1 MTIAEI
7 IARVRAAI
15 DESSDNESGFIA
27 QSKDEQSLERII
39 RKSICAAFNYLITRC
54 SRFDLWPGEVMNT
67 EGYES
72 ESGVVRVKL
81 PEDYGAF
88 VRAKLKSWSYAP
100 DPITENSQEYM
111 MQSDDTARG
120 SYDRPV
126 VAMVNRDGRYL
137 EFYSQ
142 KVDGDAPEVNYVKM
156 ISISDADGGE
166 TELNIPKRLEGALV
180 YQTAYLT
187 LVAVGNTNSQL
198 YQAISDKMMKVE

>member
-1 MTIAEI
+1 MTIVEI

-15 DESSDNESGFIA
+15 DEYSDNESGFIA

-54 SRFDLWPGEVMNT
+54 SRFDLCPGEVMNT

-72 ESGVVRVKL
+72 ENGVVRVKL

-88 VRAKLKSWSYAP
+88 VKAKLKSWSYAP

-111 MQSDDTARG
+111 MQSDETARG

-142 KVDGDAPEVNYVKM
+142 KEDGDAPEVNYVKM

>member
-1 MTIAEI
+1 
-7 IARVRAAI
+7 
-15 DESSDNESGFIA
+15 
-27 QSKDEQSLERII
+27 
-39 RKSICAAFNYLITRC
+39 
-54 SRFDLWPGEVMNT
+54 
-67 EGYES
+67 
-72 ESGVVRVKL
+72 
-81 PEDYGAF
+81 
-88 VRAKLKSWSYAP
+88 
-100 DPITENSQEYM
+100 M
-111 MQSDDTARG
+111 MQSDETARG

-142 KVDGDAPEVNYVKM
+142 KEDGDAPEVNYVKM